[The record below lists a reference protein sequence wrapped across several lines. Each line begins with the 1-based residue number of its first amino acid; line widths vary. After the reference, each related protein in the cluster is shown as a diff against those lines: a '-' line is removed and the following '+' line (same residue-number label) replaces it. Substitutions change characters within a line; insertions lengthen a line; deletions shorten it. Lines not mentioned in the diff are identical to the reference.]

1 MRVDKARTQLCYY
14 YERISDMKGL
24 AKFLRFDTAA
34 FLRDKELQITAR
46 SELVEYG
53 TGKHQGTKFTV
64 AITADKT
71 MYPSGKDGTGEYS
84 NLFEKFTVKVF
95 KDINVPVGATV
106 ELVNPVG
113 TVYGEFR
120 NQLSV
125 RADDV
130 RIVGG
135 GQPAKA

>member
-1 MRVDKARTQLCYY
+1 
-14 YERISDMKGL
+14 
-24 AKFLRFDTAA
+24 
-34 FLRDKELQITAR
+34 
-46 SELVEYG
+46 
-53 TGKHQGTKFTV
+53 
-64 AITADKT
+64 

>member
-1 MRVDKARTQLCYY
+1 
-14 YERISDMKGL
+14 MKGL

-53 TGKHQGTKFTV
+53 TGQHQGTKFTV

-125 RADDV
+125 RARAQRTALLLRRHRRRLQAGRV
-130 RIVGG
+130 VQGRRV
-135 GQPAKA
+135 A